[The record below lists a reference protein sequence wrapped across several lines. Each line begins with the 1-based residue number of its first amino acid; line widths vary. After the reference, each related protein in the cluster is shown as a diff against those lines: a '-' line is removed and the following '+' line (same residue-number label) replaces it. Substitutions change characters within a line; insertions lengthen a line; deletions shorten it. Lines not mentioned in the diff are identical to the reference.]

1 MFHCKLPRSCTF
13 PIVFRGDDA
22 NCPCSELFS
31 IANWAII
38 MMQFAVGLQY
48 IIILGFSRACLG
60 KIIIFKYEWLKK
72 TVFHHV
78 KGFGKSNQQCH
89 RDLLSNFKNG
99 FLKSK
104 SRQGES
110 VFQYRVATAPRM
122 RLGSVAPHNRWSLQQ
137 NGPFLSAL
145 PSFVPSLSW

>member
-1 MFHCKLPRSCTF
+1 MKHKKLVTANCVMCTF

-60 KIIIFKYEWLKK
+60 KIIIFTYEWLKK
-72 TVFHHV
+72 TVFHH
-78 KGFGKSNQQCH
+78 GRS
-89 RDLLSNFKNG
+89 LLANPISSAIVTSYQTLKTVFKKQIQARRIYFPIPSG
-99 FLKSK
+99 DGPSDAIRLC
-104 SRQGES
+104 G
-110 VFQYRVATAPRM
+110 AP
-122 RLGSVAPHNRWSLQQ
+122 
-137 NGPFLSAL
+137 
-145 PSFVPSLSW
+145 